1 MKVSHLPTLEVPEVV
16 MLQPPALQGALEAL
30 AANHLNSA
38 KLEGQKN
45 YLVKDGIPGY
55 RNSYELVI
63 SANNNNNNRRGSR
76 FFVGFYHQNKRKWL
90 QPNPQSGVKFV
101 AESL

>member
-1 MKVSHLPTLEVPEVV
+1 

-30 AANHLNSA
+30 AANHLKKIRPSW
-38 KLEGQKN
+38 KVKKTIF
-45 YLVKDGIPGY
+45 VKDGIPGY

-63 SANNNNNNRRGSR
+63 SANNNNNRRGSR